1 MTPAA
6 ALVELLERV
15 GARHGEG
22 VAVGNHELREWPS
35 AAVEEGERQV
45 EIERERWEAQ
55 RLRAKGIQ
63 EKPSDLSPR
72 LREKPAENQAT

>member
-1 MTPAA
+1 MTPEA

-45 EIERERWEAQ
+45 EIERERCGMSSGRGSLLDRPIVDGLR
-55 RLRAKGIQ
+55 RLQ
-63 EKPSDLSPR
+63 
-72 LREKPAENQAT
+72 